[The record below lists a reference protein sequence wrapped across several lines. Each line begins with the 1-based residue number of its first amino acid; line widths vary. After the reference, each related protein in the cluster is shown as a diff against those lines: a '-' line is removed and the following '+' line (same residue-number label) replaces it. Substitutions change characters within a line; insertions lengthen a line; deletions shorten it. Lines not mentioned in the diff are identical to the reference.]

1 MIALAI
7 GLRPQ
12 AARFFV
18 VGKPCGFSFI
28 FFASGKT
35 ARLFLAESPPFNRK
49 ECLVN
54 TVTLSAV
61 GGKSLTVFSS
71 EKFGEIRSMVIGG
84 EPYFVGR
91 DIAKALGY
99 KDSSDAVKKHVDE
112 DDRMGGRNTDP
123 YILDSMNRKQYPVFI
138 NESGVYALIFGSKLE
153 SAREFKHWVTSEV
166 LPSIRKTG
174 GYYASPKR
182 DFAKEKEIAFK
193 RAELLREI
201 GLSYEGKAESYRQ
214 ILDAYATK
222 ELTGDFLL
230 PLPRT
235 EKTYSAGE
243 IGKILGVSANMVGRI
258 ANARNLKTD
267 VFGIFVL
274 DKSRFSEKEVQSF
287 RYNDNGLEEI
297 RKTVKEN
304 KNAKSEEK

>member
-1 MIALAI
+1 MLQESLAAF
-7 GLRPQ
+7 LLS
-12 AARFFV
+12 FFKRKN
-18 VGKPCGFSFI
+18 GACILGGI
-28 FFASGKT
+28 
-35 ARLFLAESPPFNRK
+35 PPFNRR
-49 ECLVN
+49 ECPMN
-54 TVTLSAV
+54 TVTLSDAE
-61 GGKSLTVFSS
+61 GKSLTVFSS
-71 EKFGEIRSMVIGG
+71 EKFGEIRSMVIAG

-99 KDSSDAVKKHVDE
+99 AKPENAIHAHVDDE
-112 DDRMGGRNTDP
+112 DKTTTLIQGSGSN
-123 YILDSMNRKQYPVFI
+123 YKSKAVII

-174 GYYASPKR
+174 GYYASSPKR
-182 DFAKEKEIAFK
+182 DLSKEKEIAFK

-201 GLSYEGKAESYRQ
+201 GLSYEGKSEGYRQ

-235 EKTYSAGE
+235 EKTYSAGDV
-243 IGKILGVSANMVGRI
+243 GKILGVSANMVGRI
-258 ANARNLKTD
+258 ANARKLKTE

-274 DKSRFSEKEVQSF
+274 DKSRFSAKEVQSF
-287 RYNDNGLEEI
+287 RYNDKGLEEI
-297 RKTVKEN
+297 RKTVKETE
-304 KNAKSEEK
+304 NAKSKEK